1 LIITTIR
8 RRRRKENIPTISE
21 QIIARIFDGSFLPS
35 SQSMVTSFQEEKEGL
50 LTQVRELQEGQRE
63 MELNHRT
70 LLSDNQSL
78 AAKLEDLVRVFVGL

>member
-1 LIITTIR
+1 M
-8 RRRRKENIPTISE
+8 K
-21 QIIARIFDGSFLPS
+21 FL
-35 SQSMVTSFQEEKEGL
+35 QSIVTSFQDEKEGL

-78 AAKLEDLVRVFVGL
+78 AAKLEDLVRVFVSL